1 MCWLS
6 LWGIEWVSLCE
17 LVVFMGD
24 RMGQSLCVGC
34 VYRGIEWVSLYVLV
48 VFLGDKVGLSLC
60 VGCVFRG

>member
-1 MCWLS
+1 
-6 LWGIEWVSLCE
+6 
-17 LVVFMGD
+17 
-24 RMGQSLCVGC
+24 MGQSLCVGC

>member
-34 VYRGIEWVSLYVLV
+34 FCRGIEWVSLCVLV
-48 VFLGDKVGLSLC
+48 VFIGG
-60 VGCVFRG
+60 